1 MTERTDTVRARS
13 ATGIIVAGAL
23 VGAAVAVAAMEWL
36 LINVMATD
44 PLWDLAV
51 YRGAIDQWLG
61 GGGLYDFRLDHPAR
75 EGGFP
80 FTYPPFAAIVMVP
93 LVWIPTEL
101 ADNLWTFGSL
111 VLTVTMAAFVVWR
124 APRTPATWLGPSPRT
139 TTLVSFTAAAVI
151 LLLLTFPGVHNLVL
165 GQISFLIAA
174 LMLIDVG
181 GGVPARFRG
190 ALVGI
195 AGALK
200 LTPLMAVPY
209 FAVTRQWRAMLMAVG
224 VFGAATVA
232 ALIIY
237 PTGSIEYWT
246 RSLLET
252 SRVGDPATVQNKS
265 ILGLLSRW
273 DGPVTGSTVLWVLL
287 VVAVVGMAL
296 WHARRQYLH
305 GDQVAAALIVGCAA
319 VAASPV
325 SWPHHQVW
333 IILVAVWLLLRRRPL
348 FMVLGAA
355 IVLINLAGSPLMGQE
370 VVPLAADDPLL
381 LMLGRELPTLS
392 FVIVCLAG
400 LPLRSDATANT
411 GHGSMAPAESTP
423 SATGE

>member
-1 MTERTDTVRARS
+1 MTDRPDTERTRS
-13 ATGIIVAGAL
+13 ATGMVVAGAL

-51 YRGAIDQWLG
+51 YRGAIDQWLSG
-61 GGGLYDFRLDHPAR
+61 GELYDFRLDHPAR

-80 FTYPPFAAIVMVP
+80 FTYPPFAAIVLAP
-93 LVWIPTEL
+93 LVWIPTVL
-101 ADNLWTFGSL
+101 ADNLWTLGSL
-111 VLTVTMAAFVVWR
+111 LLTVAMAAFVVWR
-124 APRTPATWLGPSPRT
+124 APRTSATWIGPSPRT
-139 TTLVSFTAAAVI
+139 TTLVSFTAVTVI
-151 LLLLTFPGVHNLVL
+151 LLMLTFPGVHNLVL

-174 LMLIDVG
+174 LMLFDVG

-190 ALVGI
+190 ALVGV

-209 FAVTRQWRAMLMAVG
+209 FAVTRQWRAMLVAVG
-224 VFGAATVA
+224 VFAAATVA
-232 ALIIY
+232 ALVIY
-237 PTGSIEYWT
+237 PSGSIEYWT

-252 SRVGDPATVQNKS
+252 ARVGDPATVQNKS

-273 DGPVTGSTVLWVLL
+273 DGPATGSTVLWVLL
-287 VVAVVGMAL
+287 VVTIVGMAL
-296 WHARRQYLH
+296 WQARRQYLH
-305 GDQVAAALIVGCAA
+305 GDQVAAAMIVGCAA

-333 IILVAVWLLLRRRPL
+333 IILVAMWLLLRRRPL
-348 FMVLGAA
+348 FMILGAA
-355 IVLINLAGSPLMGQE
+355 IVLINLPGSPLMGQE
-370 VVPLAADDPLL
+370 VVPLTADDPLL
-381 LMLGRELPTLS
+381 LSLGRELPTLS

-400 LPLRSDATANT
+400 LPLRSASPPDR
-411 GHGSMAPAESTP
+411 GRGSMAPAESDR
-423 SATGE
+423 SAGGE

>member
-1 MTERTDTVRARS
+1 MTDRPDSDRARS
-13 ATGIIVAGAL
+13 ATGMIVAGAL
-23 VGAAVAVAAMEWL
+23 VAMAVAIAAMEWL

-51 YRGAIDQWLG
+51 YRGAIDTWLG
-61 GGGLYDFRLDHPAR
+61 GGNLYDFRLDHPSR

-93 LVWIPTEL
+93 LVWIPTVL

-111 VLTVTMAAFVVWR
+111 LLTVVMAAFVVWR
-124 APRTPATWLGPSPRT
+124 APRTAATWLGPSPRT
-139 TTLVSFTAAAVI
+139 TTLVSFTAIAVI

-165 GQISFLIAA
+165 GQISFLVAA

-209 FAVTRQWRAMLMAVG
+209 FAVTRQWRAMLVAVG
-224 VFGAATVA
+224 VFAAATVA
-232 ALIIY
+232 ALIVY
-237 PTGSIEYWT
+237 PTGSLEYWT
-246 RSLLET
+246 RSLFET
-252 SRVGDPATVQNKS
+252 ARVGDPATVQNKS

-273 DGPVTGSTVLWVLL
+273 EAVSSWTTALWILL
-287 VVAVVGMAL
+287 VVVVVGAAL
-296 WHARRQYLH
+296 WQARRQYLH

-348 FMVLGAA
+348 FMVLGAV
-355 IVLINLAGSPLMGQE
+355 IVLVNITGSPLMGQE
-370 VVPLAADDPLL
+370 VVPVAADDPLL
-381 LMLGRELPTLS
+381 LSLGREIPSLT
-392 FVIVCLAG
+392 FVIVCLLG
-400 LPLRSDATANT
+400 LPLRSDAARAG
-411 GHGSMAPAESTP
+411 GHGSMAPAESIP
-423 SATGE
+423 SARGD

>member
-1 MTERTDTVRARS
+1 
-13 ATGIIVAGAL
+13 VAGAL

-51 YRGAIDQWLG
+51 YRGAIDQWLSG
-61 GGGLYDFRLDHPAR
+61 GALYDFRLDHPSR

-80 FTYPPFAAIVMVP
+80 FTYPPFAAIVMAP
-93 LVWIPTEL
+93 LVWIPTVL
-101 ADNLWTFGSL
+101 ADNLWTLGSL
-111 VLTVTMAAFVVWR
+111 LLTVVMAAFVVWR
-124 APRTPATWLGPSPRT
+124 APRTGATWLGPSPRT
-139 TTLVSFTAAAVI
+139 TTLVSFTAVAVI
-151 LLLLTFPGVHNLVL
+151 LLMLTFPGVHNLVL

-174 LMLIDVG
+174 LMLVDVG

-209 FAVTRQWRAMLMAVG
+209 FAVTRQWRAMLVAVG
-224 VFGAATVA
+224 VFVAATVA
-232 ALIIY
+232 ALVIY
-237 PTGSIEYWT
+237 PSGSIEYWT

-273 DGPVTGSTVLWVLL
+273 EGPVTGSTVLWVLL
-287 VVAVVGMAL
+287 VLGVVAMAL
-296 WHARRQYLH
+296 WQARRQYLI

-348 FMVLGAA
+348 FMILGAA

-370 VVPLAADDPLL
+370 VVPLGADDPLL
-381 LMLGRELPTLS
+381 LSLGRELPTLS
-392 FVIVCLAG
+392 FVIVCLVG
-400 LPLRSDATANT
+400 LPLRSDAQATAES
-411 GHGSMAPAESTP
+411 GSMTPVEVDLSTR
-423 SATGE
+423 GE